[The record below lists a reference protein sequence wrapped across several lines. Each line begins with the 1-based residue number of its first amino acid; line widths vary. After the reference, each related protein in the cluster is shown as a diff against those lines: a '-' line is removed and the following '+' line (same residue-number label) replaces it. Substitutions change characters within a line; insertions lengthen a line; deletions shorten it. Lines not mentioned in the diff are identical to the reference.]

1 MYIAHGGN
9 PLSGGE
15 KIPDQLVRFNLSLVD
30 NRHRIE
36 PDLEEEELAAIG
48 YVTAQW
54 AHLEH
59 GILAS
64 TLVLSYENEAA
75 PPKETTSLTFE
86 KRLGAFRV
94 TIERFVTDKKEKAR
108 LLKLVSKAANL
119 SASRHKLAHGLWTW
133 DYTDPKTLRAS
144 SFRPNVQ
151 FEVDFNAEGIRRLGE
166 RIGELN
172 FELSCPGGKED
183 AWKSMAELASEGR
196 GASRSA
202 LLQLSG
208 DKVGAGRRPLQG
220 RSPKR
225 KRPGLQSSGD

>member
-1 MYIAHGGN
+1 MLGTSGSSEERSDPVTARARILPPCTGSNPPKTRSADLRRALANCPCHRYFLGDAPPNSVEFRDAYCIDIAHGGN

-30 NRHRIE
+30 NRHRVE

-75 PPKETTSLTFE
+75 PPKETTSRAFE
-86 KRLGAFRV
+86 KRLGAWRV

-144 SFRPNVQ
+144 
-151 FEVDFNAEGIRRLGE
+151 
-166 RIGELN
+166 
-172 FELSCPGGKED
+172 
-183 AWKSMAELASEGR
+183 
-196 GASRSA
+196 
-202 LLQLSG
+202 
-208 DKVGAGRRPLQG
+208 
-220 RSPKR
+220 
-225 KRPGLQSSGD
+225 